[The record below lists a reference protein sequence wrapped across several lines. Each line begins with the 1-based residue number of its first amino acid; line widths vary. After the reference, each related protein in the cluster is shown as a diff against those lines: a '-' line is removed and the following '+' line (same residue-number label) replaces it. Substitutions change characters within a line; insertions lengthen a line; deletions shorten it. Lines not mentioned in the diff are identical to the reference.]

1 MLENW
6 VHTPFASALGWTLVH
21 SLWEGALVA
30 LLLGAALFVAA
41 LVARPIHRRVRRDAR
56 AAGWLPAHLPAYS
69 RGAGNSRSSRAIGR
83 PPRCP
88 AGARRWIDRGEGTP
102 SSGGLPALARAA
114 LDRGRALLP
123 RARCGELD
131 GRAAAAQ
138 QGSVCRHRVL
148 AVAARSPCRAAARG
162 PLRGPAG
169 IVPGGS
175 TGGDRLSSPRDP
187 DAGGSAGGTAC
198 RPGRIDSAA
207 RAGAHKATR
216 LPGQPDADRGRKP
229 GLLSS
234 RRVVDFRRDARGA
247 RKLL

>member
-30 LLLGAALFVAA
+30 LLLGAALFV
-41 LVARPIHRRVRRDAR
+41 L
-56 AAGWLPAHLPAYS
+56 
-69 RGAGNSRSSRAIGR
+69 RSSRARYIAGCVAMLALLVGFLLTFQLVR
-83 PPRCP
+83 AGQGIHGVPVQSGALRDCP

-131 GRAAAAQ
+131 GRAAAAA

-148 AVAARSPCRAAARG
+148 AVAARSPCCAAARG
-162 PLRGPAG
+162 PLRGPAR

-187 DAGGSAGGTAC
+187 DAGGSAGRTAS

-207 RAGAHKATR
+207 RAGAHTATR